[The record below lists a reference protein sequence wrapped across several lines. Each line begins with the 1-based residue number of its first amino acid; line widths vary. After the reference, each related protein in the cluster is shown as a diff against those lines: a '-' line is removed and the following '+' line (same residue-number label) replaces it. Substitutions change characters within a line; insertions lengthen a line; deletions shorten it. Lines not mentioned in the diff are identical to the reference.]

1 MIALGIDIWN
11 ADPANVQVVWIDDGL
26 ASYPMLVNGS
36 QVGSDYGVG
45 QDYYF
50 VIDHEG
56 IVRYRSGAGPLG
68 ERFVDEEIREAIE
81 ASLEDLAEFLEEE
94 EEEVEEVTTE
104 VAASPQLPARFEVGQ
119 AFPNPFNSETTLSF
133 TVNSA
138 GPLTLVLS
146 DLSGRVVRDW
156 SGHFEVGRHSLTW
169 NGRDQEGNAL
179 ASGVYLA
186 SVRQESRVVTRKV
199 TLLK

>member
-1 MIALGIDIWN
+1 MIALGIDIWD
-11 ADPANVQVVWIDDGL
+11 ADPANVRAVWIDDGL
-26 ASYPMLVNGS
+26 ATYPMLVNGS
-36 QVGSDYGVG
+36 GVASDYGVG

-56 IVRYRSGAGPLG
+56 IVRYRSGYAPLG
-68 ERFVDEEIREAIE
+68 DRFVDGEIRDAVE
-81 ASLEDLAEFLEEE
+81 ASLEDLADFLEE
-94 EEEVEEVTTE
+94 EEVTTE
-104 VAASPQLPARFEVGQ
+104 VAASPQVPARFEVGQ
-119 AFPNPFNSETTLSF
+119 AYPNPFNSETTLSF

-156 SGHFEVGRHSLTW
+156 SGRYEAGRHSLTW
-169 NGRDQEGNAL
+169 DGRDREGNAL
-179 ASGVYLA
+179 ASGVYIA
-186 SVRQESRVVTRKV
+186 SARQGSRVITRKV

>member
-1 MIALGIDIWN
+1 MGIDIWD
-11 ADPANVQVVWIDDGL
+11 ADPANVRAVWIDDGL
-26 ASYPMLVNGS
+26 ATYPLLVNGS
-36 QVGSDYGVG
+36 GVASDYGVG

-68 ERFVDEEIREAIE
+68 ERFVDGEIREAIE

-94 EEEVEEVTTE
+94 EEEEVTTE

-119 AFPNPFNSETTLSF
+119 LYPNPFNSETTLSF
-133 TVNSA
+133 TVSAA
-138 GPLTLVLS
+138 GPLNLVLS
-146 DLSGRVVRDW
+146 DLRGRVVRDW
-156 SGHFEVGRHSLTW
+156 SGQFEAGRHSVTW
-169 NGRDQEGNAL
+169 DGRDEAGKPM
-179 ASGVYLA
+179 ASGVYIA
-186 SVRQESRVVTRKV
+186 STNRGSHVISRKV